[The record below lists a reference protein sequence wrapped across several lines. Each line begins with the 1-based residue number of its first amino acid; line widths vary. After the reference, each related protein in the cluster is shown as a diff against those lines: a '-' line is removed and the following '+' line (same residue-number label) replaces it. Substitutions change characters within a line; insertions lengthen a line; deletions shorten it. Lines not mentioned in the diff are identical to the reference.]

1 MNDNTVRKKNERDN
15 RQWQTAHSLYNMQ
28 EGTARGF
35 MSEEAAARCQSV
47 VATYPFAATPYY
59 LSLIQGRGIEDPVG
73 RQVLPAPCECDDSG
87 GSDDPLDEER
97 DTVVP
102 GLIHRY
108 PDRCLA
114 MVTSLCAVY
123 CRHCNRKNRWSGVR
137 RDATREELARMVE
150 YVRRTPVIREVILS
164 GGDPLMMARDELHR
178 FLTDVAAIPHVE
190 VLRIGTRLPVVMPMG
205 IDRELCKMLRPFR
218 PLWVVTQFNHAA
230 EITDESAQAC
240 TRLLE
245 SGIPVLNQS
254 VLLKGVNDSIDVMKA
269 LLYALQRIAVRPYYL
284 FHCEPVRGAMHFR
297 TPVADGIAM
306 METLRR
312 EISGLCMPRYVI
324 DLPGGAGKMPLYPG
338 CGESNSF
345 DFTRQ
350 MK

>member
-1 MNDNTVRKKNERDN
+1 MNNSALHEKNIWNDGRWQAAN
-15 RQWQTAHSLYNMQ
+15 RLCHLQ
-28 EGTARGF
+28 ELVDQGF
-35 MSEEAAARCQSV
+35 MSEKIAARCQGV
-47 VATYPFAATPYY
+47 AATYPFAATPYY
-59 LSLIQGRGIEDPVG
+59 LSLMQGRGIDDPVA
-73 RQVLPAPCECDDSG
+73 RQALPSPSEYDSAG

-114 MVTSLCAVY
+114 MVTSRCAVY
-123 CRHCNRKNRWSGVR
+123 CRHCNRKNRWSGDR
-137 RDATREELARMVE
+137 RDATREELFRMIE
-150 YVRRTPVIREVILS
+150 YIRRTPSIREVILS
-164 GGDPLMMARDELHR
+164 GGDPLVMARGALFR
-178 FLTDVAAIPHVE
+178 FLTDLAAIPHVA

-205 IDRELCKMLRPFR
+205 IDHELCDRLRRFR

-230 EITDESAQAC
+230 EITGESADAC
-240 TRLLE
+240 ARLLE

-254 VLLKGVNDSIDVMKA
+254 VLLKGVNDSIDAMRA
-269 LLYALQRIAVRPYYL
+269 LLYGLQRIAVRPYYL

-297 TPVADGIAM
+297 TSVAEGIVM

-324 DLPGGAGKMPLYPG
+324 DLPDGAGKMPLYPG
-338 CGESNSF
+338 CGELNSF
-345 DFTRQ
+345 DFTGQ